1 LKKANFL
8 KPIRHL
14 VDHESMRAMGDND
27 SIWKAPFVV
36 LGVLAVIAI
45 IYYRNP
51 PTTFAADGMD
61 PNWDA
66 AVRHSKDYNLPTVV
80 LFTANW
86 CPVCR
91 ELHANV
97 LARGDV
103 QNELHEHYGFC
114 VVDLS
119 NPSPEVAQHAQ
130 KFGVSG
136 IPLMIR
142 YDANGKET
150 SRVNYL
156 PPEQMIDWLKAGE

>member
-1 LKKANFL
+1 
-8 KPIRHL
+8 
-14 VDHESMRAMGDND
+14 MRDDNM
-27 SIWKAPFVV
+27 WKAPVAV
-36 LGVLAVIAI
+36 LGVLVVIAI
-45 IYYRNP
+45 IRLRNP
-51 PTTFAADGMD
+51 PTTFAADGID

-66 AVRHSKDYNLPTVV
+66 AVRHSKDYQLPTVV

-91 ELHANV
+91 QLHANV
-97 LARGDV
+97 LSRGDV
-103 QNELHEHYGFC
+103 QEELGRHYGFYA
-114 VVDLS
+114 VDLS
-119 NPSPEVAQHAQ
+119 NPSPAVSEHAQ

-142 YDANGKET
+142 YDADGKET